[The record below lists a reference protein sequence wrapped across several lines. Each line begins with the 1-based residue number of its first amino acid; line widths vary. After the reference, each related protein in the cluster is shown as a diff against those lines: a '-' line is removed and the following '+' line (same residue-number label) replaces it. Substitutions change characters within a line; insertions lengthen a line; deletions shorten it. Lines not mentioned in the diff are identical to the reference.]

1 MRPPENPEICHEAH
15 ERSGEEDSRK
25 IDAQAVP
32 ESHPVVPE
40 LTGLFGEHT
49 FFVDGLGLN
58 IVEPAPAHDG
68 QEIGR
73 IINLADWSDSSRTRL
88 VPHEPQSRDIDI
100 ELAA

>member
-1 MRPPENPEICHEAH
+1 MKLTSDQVKKTLE
-15 ERSGEEDSRK
+15 K
-25 IDAQAVP
+25 FDAQAVP